1 MDAHFLSGPVML
13 CIQQSHYV
21 GRTTM
26 STHLL
31 CSLPK
36 KLLPTRSR
44 RVLTVH
50 HPQCPHAQC
59 IIEMTARK
67 GLCETECGCQNF
79 PKLKSCSIMLS
90 LQLETSFIFIYS
102 VQKQSCYQSIDWITD
117 LLFMTVITNPTCI
130 PFCLSRA
137 RVQVSHSYVS
147 LIHRHDMK
155 RIWSCHD

>member
-1 MDAHFLSGPVML
+1 MDQSVCVARGHVTVTCLVDDVTFSVLKRLKYEEEVLRQSMNVHFLSGCVML

-26 STHLL
+26 PTHLL

-36 KLLPTRSR
+36 KLLPTRSQ

-67 GLCETECGCQNF
+67 GLCEMECGCQNF
-79 PKLKSCSIMLS
+79 PKLKSCCLCSWKLHS
-90 LQLETSFIFIYS
+90 FSFIRCGS
-102 VQKQSCYQSIDWITD
+102 SHLTR
-117 LLFMTVITNPTCI
+117 
-130 PFCLSRA
+130 LSSGW
-137 RVQVSHSYVS
+137 QICSSW
-147 LIHRHDMK
+147 L
-155 RIWSCHD
+155 